1 MAIVSGML
9 GGMGVT
15 DSTRAL
21 FLTEALNDIKELIDA
36 LGGNKNTILSYAGF
50 GDILMTC
57 TSLNSRN
64 YNYGKMIGEGK
75 LEEANIYANN
85 TTVEG
90 LYTLRSIKELIR
102 RENVKMP
109 IIDLVSD
116 IISGNKDKTS
126 ILEFLI
132 KK

>member
-1 MAIVSGML
+1 
-9 GGMGVT
+9 
-15 DSTRAL
+15 
-21 FLTEALNDIKELIDA
+21 
-36 LGGNKNTILSYAGF
+36 
-50 GDILMTC
+50 MTC

-85 TTVEG
+85 TTVQG

>member
-1 MAIVSGML
+1 
-9 GGMGVT
+9 
-15 DSTRAL
+15 
-21 FLTEALNDIKELIDA
+21 
-36 LGGNKNTILSYAGF
+36 
-50 GDILMTC
+50 
-57 TSLNSRN
+57 
-64 YNYGKMIGEGK
+64 MIGEGK

-90 LYTLRSIKELIR
+90 LYTLRSIKELIK